1 MKIFIIFAL
10 IIISNVFPGNFAGG
24 VAIIG
29 QIPKGEFKEEGVPA
43 GFGFDLYGLWYPVKE
58 LGIGLNLGGTQYGS
72 SKRQI
77 PFNYFSDLVTVTEK
91 TTNNLGYAHAMFR
104 IRPFHKNIRPYFE
117 GLLGAKFLTTDT
129 ELLNNNCTDN
139 EFTEEYDDCEI
150 ASSNNAWDNTFSY
163 GVGTGIEI
171 TIVSLDEKNNDFSEG
186 ILSFF
191 INARY
196 LMGNEAT
203 YLKEGSITF
212 SNPED
217 GPVQTTFNPSKSKTD
232 VLQISIGLHFDFD

>member
-1 MKIFIIFAL
+1 MKLLVL
-10 IIISNVFPGNFAGG
+10 I
-24 VAIIG
+24 
-29 QIPKGEFKEEGVPA
+29 PA
-43 GFGFDLYGLWYPVKE
+43 KLD
-58 LGIGLNLGGTQYGS
+58 
-72 SKRQI
+72 SKRLA
-77 PFNYFSDLVTVTEK
+77 N
-91 TTNNLGYAHAMFR
+91 
-104 IRPFHKNIRPYFE
+104 KNIQKINGKTLVEHSIDY
-117 GLLGAKFLTTDT
+117 AKQSKHNPEIILSS
-129 ELLNNNCTDN
+129 ES
-139 EFTEEYDDCEI
+139 EIIREI

-163 GVGTGIEI
+163 GVGTGLEI
-171 TIVSLDEKNNDFSEG
+171 TLVSLDEESNDFSAG

-232 VLQISIGLHFDFD
+232 ILQISIGLHFDFD

>member
-1 MKIFIIFAL
+1 MQIKIID
-10 IIISNVFPGNFAGG
+10 NF
-24 VAIIG
+24 
-29 QIPKGEFKEEGVPA
+29 
-43 GFGFDLYGLWYPVKE
+43 
-58 LGIGLNLGGTQYGS
+58 LN
-72 SKRQI
+72 
-77 PFNYFSDLVTVTEK
+77 
-91 TTNNLGYAHAMFR
+91 
-104 IRPFHKNIRPYFE
+104 
-117 GLLGAKFLTTDT
+117 
-129 ELLNNNCTDN
+129 
-139 EFTEEYDDCEI
+139 
-150 ASSNNAWDNTFSY
+150 
-163 GVGTGIEI
+163 
-171 TIVSLDEKNNDFSEG
+171 NNDFSEG